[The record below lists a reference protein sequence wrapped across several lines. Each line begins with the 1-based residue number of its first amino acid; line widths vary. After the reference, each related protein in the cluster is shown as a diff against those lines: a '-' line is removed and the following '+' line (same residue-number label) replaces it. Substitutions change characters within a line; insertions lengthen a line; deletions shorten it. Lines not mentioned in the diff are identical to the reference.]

1 MNHLHI
7 VSFDIPHPPIY
18 GGIIE
23 VFYKLKALR
32 ELGYEITLHCF
43 DYKGTERSD
52 MLESLCREVHYY
64 PRKKAYQVFFNLMPY
79 IVSSRS
85 NNDLLSNLLL
95 DESPILFEG
104 LHTCFY
110 LGHPSLANR
119 NKVVCMHNIEW
130 DYYQNLSKADQNFI
144 HKIHFNIESKKLK
157 QYESVLKYAQSIFCI
172 NKNDAEYMKQYCEQS
187 IFVTPFHQNEK
198 VQIKEGIG
206 DYILYHGSLDVVE
219 NHQAAT
225 WLIMQVFSKIDKKV
239 IIAGKKPKSSLVDL
253 IKKYPNIE
261 LRKDVSKEA
270 LNDLIENAQCHVLT
284 TFQGTGLKLK
294 LLNTL
299 YRGREVIVNNLM
311 VANSNLESLCTIAN
325 TPEEIIEAIDS
336 IWMKEFSDEA
346 KLKRKNYLNETYSNE
361 NNAKLMIPYIFRN

>member
-198 VQIKEGIG
+198 VQIKGGIG

-261 LRKDVSKEA
+261 LKKDLPREE
-270 LNDLIENAQCHVLT
+270 LNTLIENAQLHLLT

-299 YRGREVIVNNLM
+299 YRGRTVIVNDLM

-325 TPEEIIEAIDS
+325 SPEEMIQAIDTHWMQAFAPEEIQ
-336 IWMKEFSDEA
+336 
-346 KLKRKNYLNETYSNE
+346 KRADFLNENYSNE
-361 NNAKLMIPYIFRN
+361 NNAKRMIPYIFKD

>member
-1 MNHLHI
+1 
-7 VSFDIPHPPIY
+7 
-18 GGIIE
+18 
-23 VFYKLKALR
+23 
-32 ELGYEITLHCF
+32 
-43 DYKGTERSD
+43 
-52 MLESLCREVHYY
+52 
-64 PRKKAYQVFFNLMPY
+64 
-79 IVSSRS
+79 
-85 NNDLLSNLLL
+85 
-95 DESPILFEG
+95 
-104 LHTCFY
+104 
-110 LGHPSLANR
+110 
-119 NKVVCMHNIEW
+119 MHNIEW

-144 HKIHFNIESKKLK
+144 HKIHFNVESKKLK

-187 IFVTPFHQNEK
+187 IFITPFHQNET
-198 VQIKEGIG
+198 VTIKSGIG

-239 IIAGKKPKSSLVDL
+239 IIAGKKPKSSLEDL

-261 LRKDVSKEA
+261 LRKDVSKEV

-336 IWMKEFSDEA
+336 NWMKEFSDEA

-361 NNAKLMIPYIFRN
+361 NNAKRMIPYIFRN

>member
-1 MNHLHI
+1 MNQLHI
-7 VSFDIPHPPIY
+7 VSFDIPYPPVY

-23 VFYKLKALR
+23 VFYKLKALHD
-32 ELGYEITLHCF
+32 LGYEITLHCF
-43 DYKGTERSD
+43 DYKGIAHSD
-52 MLESLCREVHYY
+52 VLEKLCKKVHYY
-64 PRKKAYQVFFNLMPY
+64 PRKKAYKVFFNLMPY

-95 DESPILFEG
+95 DDSPILFEG

-144 HKIHFNIESKKLK
+144 HKIHFNVESKKLK
-157 QYESVLKYAQSIFCI
+157 QFESVLKYAQSIFCI
-172 NKNDAEYMKQYCEQS
+172 NKKDAEYMKQYCQQS
-187 IFVTPFHQNEK
+187 IFVTPFHENEI
-198 VQIKEGIG
+198 VQIKEGLG

-239 IIAGKKPKSSLVDL
+239 IIAGKKPKSSIEDL
-253 IKKYPNIE
+253 IKKFPNIE
-261 LRKDVSKEA
+261 LQKDLPRDE
-270 LNDLIENAQCHVLT
+270 LNKLIENAQLHVLV

-299 YRGREVIVNNLM
+299 YRGRHIIANDFM
-311 VANSNLESLCTIAN
+311 VANSNLESLCFIAN
-325 TPEEIIEAIDS
+325 TPEEIQNEINKHWRQEFNFDS
-336 IWMKEFSDEA
+336 IQ
-346 KLKRKNYLNETYSNE
+346 KRAHFLNENYANE
-361 NNAKLMIPYIFRN
+361 NNIKRMIPYIFKD